1 MTNINFSNEKLKKWD
16 KKNKKRVKREENIR
30 IIGTLFAFTFINVIL
45 LMNFILG
52 PLRLNSYSEN
62 VVTILIIELLSV
74 IALSLFL
81 PNITIKYLEKFMKIT
96 GAGITL
102 VITSIL
108 LGFLYI
114 ITLPF
119 AKKIG
124 VKNLLSRHPHV
135 KIWISKSKNNF
146 KIKNENYSKDE
157 IVTTW
162 QDKKINIISNK
173 DKTNIKNILL
183 FFIAERN
190 LFLLPIVIILI
201 IIATFMLIASAPVVA
216 PFIYPL

>member
-1 MTNINFSNEKLKKWD
+1 MINVKYNNEKLKKWD
-16 KKNKKRVKREENIR
+16 KKNIKRVKREENLK

-52 PLRLNSYSEN
+52 PLRLKSYSES

-81 PNITIKYLEKFMKIT
+81 PNITIKYLEKIMKIT

-108 LGFLYI
+108 LGFLFI
-114 ITLPF
+114 VTLPF
-119 AKKIG
+119 AKTFG
-124 VKNLLSRHPHV
+124 VKNLLARHPNV
-135 KIWISKSKNNF
+135 LLWINKSKKNF
-146 KIKNENYSKDE
+146 EELNKSNKFDLNE
-157 IVTTW
+157 TTW
-162 QDKKINIISNK
+162 QDKNIKIISNK
-173 DKTNIKNILL
+173 DRTNFKNILL

>member
-1 MTNINFSNEKLKKWD
+1 MINIIYSNEKLKNWD

-30 IIGTLFAFTFINVIL
+30 VIGTLFAFTFINIIL

-52 PLRLNSYSEN
+52 PLRFKVYSEKL
-62 VVTILIIELLSV
+62 VAFLIVEFLSV
-74 IALSLFL
+74 IALSLFF
-81 PNITIKYLEKFMKIT
+81 PNKTINILEKLMKLT

-119 AKKIG
+119 AKIVG
-124 VKNLLSRHPHV
+124 AKNLLSRHPHI
-135 KIWISKSKNNF
+135 KLWISKSKNSYIINDN
-146 KIKNENYSKDE
+146 KQSDDENATS
-157 IVTTW
+157 W
-162 QDKKINIISNK
+162 QDKNIKIISNK
-173 DKTNIKNILL
+173 DKTNVKNILL

-190 LFLLPIVIILI
+190 LFLLPIVILLI

>member
-1 MTNINFSNEKLKKWD
+1 MINVKYDNEKLKKWD
-16 KKNKKRVKREENIR
+16 KKNNKRVKREENLR

-52 PLRLNSYSEN
+52 PLRLKAYSES

-81 PNITIKYLEKFMKIT
+81 PNITIKYLEKIMKIT

-108 LGFLYI
+108 LGFLFI
-114 ITLPF
+114 VTLPL
-119 AKKIG
+119 AKKFG
-124 VKNLLSRHPHV
+124 VKNLLARHPNV
-135 KIWISKSKNNF
+135 LLWIDKSKNNF
-146 KIKNENYSKDE
+146 EAINISPKINPNM
-157 IVTTW
+157 TTW
-162 QDKKINIISNK
+162 QDKNIKIISNK
-173 DKTNIKNILL
+173 DKTNVKNILL

>member
-1 MTNINFSNEKLKKWD
+1 MINTNFTNEKLKKCD

-52 PLRLNSYSEN
+52 PLRLKAYSEN

-119 AKKIG
+119 AKTIG

-146 KIKNENYSKDE
+146 IIKNDNYSKDE

-162 QDKKINIISNK
+162 QDKKIKIISNK
-173 DKTNIKNILL
+173 DRTNIKNILL

>member
-1 MTNINFSNEKLKKWD
+1 MINTNFTNEKLKKWD

-52 PLRLNSYSEN
+52 PLRLKAYSEN

-119 AKKIG
+119 AKTIG

-146 KIKNENYSKDE
+146 IIKNDNYSKDE

-162 QDKKINIISNK
+162 QDKKIKIISNK
-173 DKTNIKNILL
+173 DRTNIKNILL

>member
-1 MTNINFSNEKLKKWD
+1 MININFTNEKLKKWD

-52 PLRLNSYSEN
+52 PLRLKAYSEN

-119 AKKIG
+119 AKTIG

-146 KIKNENYSKDE
+146 KIKNDNYSKNE
-157 IVTTW
+157 SVTTW
-162 QDKKINIISNK
+162 QDKKIKIISNK
-173 DKTNIKNILL
+173 DRTNIKNILL

>member
-1 MTNINFSNEKLKKWD
+1 MINVKFDNEKLKKWD
-16 KKNKKRVKREENIR
+16 KKNNKRVKREENLR

-52 PLRLNSYSEN
+52 PLRLKAYSES

-81 PNITIKYLEKFMKIT
+81 PNITIKYLEKIMKIT

-108 LGFLYI
+108 LGFLFI
-114 ITLPF
+114 VTLPL
-119 AKKIG
+119 AKKFG
-124 VKNLLSRHPHV
+124 VKNLLSRHPNV
-135 KIWISKSKNNF
+135 LPWIDKSKNNF
-146 KIKNENYSKDE
+146 EALNKSPKINPNM
-157 IVTTW
+157 TTW
-162 QDKKINIISNK
+162 QDKNIKIISNK
-173 DKTNIKNILL
+173 DKTNVKNILL

>member
-1 MTNINFSNEKLKKWD
+1 MINIIYSNEKLKKWD

-30 IIGTLFAFTFINVIL
+30 IIGTLFAFTFINIIL
-45 LMNFILG
+45 MMNFILG
-52 PLRLNSYSEN
+52 PLRFKVYSEN
-62 VVTILIIELLSV
+62 VVAFLIVEFLSV
-74 IALSLFL
+74 IALSLFF
-81 PNITIKYLEKFMKIT
+81 PNKTINILEKLMKLT

-119 AKKIG
+119 AKIVG
-124 VKNLLSRHPHV
+124 AKNLLSRHPHI
-135 KIWISKSKNNF
+135 KLWISKSKNTFIINDN
-146 KIKNENYSKDE
+146 KQSDDE
-157 IVTTW
+157 SVTSW
-162 QDKKINIISNK
+162 QDKKIVIISNK

-190 LFLLPIVIILI
+190 LFLLPIVMILI